1 MKPKIIIID
10 SDKNGKIILSKS
22 QLDEIID
29 MAYNDGYSDG
39 CRIYYPQYIPFTN
52 PCINTPITTTT
63 TTSTSTTSED
73 EYKKFSDIIM
83 NSIMTNGER
92 KWT

>member
-1 MKPKIIIID
+1 MKPKIIIIN

-39 CRIYYPQYIPFTN
+39 CRTNYLQYTPFTN
-52 PCINTPITTTT
+52 PYITTTT
-63 TTSTSTTSED
+63 TTTATTATDASTISQD
-73 EYKKFSDIIM
+73 EYYNELNND
-83 NSIMTNGER
+83 
-92 KWT
+92 

>member
-1 MKPKIIIID
+1 MKPNIIIIN
-10 SDKNGKIILSKS
+10 SDEKGKIVLSKS
-22 QLDEIID
+22 QLEEIIG

-52 PCINTPITTTT
+52 PYITTTT
-63 TTSTSTTSED
+63 TTTTDASTISQD

-83 NSIMTNGER
+83 NSILTNGER

>member
-22 QLDEIID
+22 QLEEIID

-52 PCINTPITTTT
+52 PCINTTTTT
-63 TTSTSTTSED
+63 TDASTISQD

-83 NSIMTNGER
+83 NSILTNGER

>member
-39 CRIYYPQYIPFTN
+39 YGIRSYLQDIPFTN
-52 PCINTPITTTT
+52 PCITTTT
-63 TTSTSTTSED
+63 TTNTSTISED